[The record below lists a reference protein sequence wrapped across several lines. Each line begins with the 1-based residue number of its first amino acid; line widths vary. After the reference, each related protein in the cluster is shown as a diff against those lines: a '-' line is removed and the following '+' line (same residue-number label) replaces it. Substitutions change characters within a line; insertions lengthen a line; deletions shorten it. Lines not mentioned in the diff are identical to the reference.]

1 MTAFVQ
7 LLGVVLA
14 MVAMGAFLMSGFLL
28 GSAAA
33 GWRDAHPVGRV
44 VLHGLAIFWL
54 VAALVAMSSPGA
66 VITPLTLFAALVF
79 AGLGVAVLAWVVRHR
94 PVRST
99 AHQREPRT

>member
-1 MTAFVQ
+1 MPVFLQ
-7 LLGVVLA
+7 LLGVALA
-14 MVAMGAFLMSGFLL
+14 MIAVGAFLMSAFLL
-28 GSAAA
+28 GCEAQ

-54 VAALVAMSSPGA
+54 VAALVAMSSPRA
-66 VITPLTLFAALVF
+66 VITPLTLFAVAVF
-79 AGLGVAVLAWVVRHR
+79 ASLGVAILAWVVRHR